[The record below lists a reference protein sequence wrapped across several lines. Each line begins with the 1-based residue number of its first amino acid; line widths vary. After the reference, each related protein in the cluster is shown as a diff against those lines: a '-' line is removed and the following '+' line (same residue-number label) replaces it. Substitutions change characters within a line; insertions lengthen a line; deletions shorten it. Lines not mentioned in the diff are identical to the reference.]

1 MQEEL
6 EREQDQQVEETTM
19 VDETVGEVL
28 QEETVENLN
37 PEEPEENN

>member
-6 EREQDQQVEETTM
+6 EMEQDQQVEETTM

-37 PEEPEENN
+37 PEEPEEI

>member
-6 EREQDQQVEETTM
+6 EMEQDQQVEETTM